1 MATTKTT
8 NLELRYI
15 QPTDYFISDTF
26 NNILDDI
33 DSKVVGVSHLSS
45 GAHWE
50 VWKGQT
56 DYVSGDII
64 RTPYLH
70 SNQYLECLQGGKSG
84 TTGPQVNV
92 TGTKFTDGTAEWVVK
107 AIGATDKETA
117 SIWLAGED
125 YLRGSLVLY
134 NNKLFRCKAP
144 HQSVNFDTD
153 YSKWQEVYASISPW
167 KTNKYYA
174 VGDTVIKDNLLYEC
188 ITANTD
194 VAFTEVNWKI
204 VGSISIIEDWKK
216 ETNYQKNQVV
226 RYRGKLYRANTKH
239 TSGTTFNDGS
249 WTEISANIPE
259 WKANEQYTVD
269 NVVQK
274 DNIMYICVN
283 SHVSSVFADDM
294 ANWTIFHKPIA
305 NIPSWTQDTY
315 YEVGQVVEKG
325 GIIYRCKTTN
335 KDASFT
341 DSKWEILVKAI
352 VDWKSGDSYQAGQYV
367 NYGGS
372 LYKCIT
378 DNNDTTFTSSKWQK
392 IGGSVLDDW
401 KAETTYIVNN
411 IVRYSNDYYVCLVA
425 HTSSTFE
432 ADYES
437 NYWYKL
443 NSHLDTYTASNYYAK
458 GSTVEFNNKI
468 YKCVTPHTS
477 PSSGDMAEGSVFYSL
492 DAPTV
497 AYAFGYDASVNNAT
511 AVVYDVTTIGSS
523 GKKLGVFRVTCD
535 LNAGTH
541 KFAIYGGSSSN
552 TATHELV
559 KEQTYTCSEYVA
571 SAKVDIDC
579 EANLAYYHVK
589 VVSATA
595 SGKINGISMFESTY
609 SNWKLIG
616 EPNERKAITDWKANT
631 VYSVGDFVVYGNL
644 IYKCINDH
652 TSTSVFAD
660 DFGDGDWVEISA
672 CITHIDDWVAQRDYK
687 IGDLVAYDAKI
698 YRCIVNH
705 KSTNDFSAD
714 LGDWEELSPT
724 INQIANW
731 GQGKK
736 FDVGDL
742 VMYDNVLYICN
753 TVHTSGT
760 IFDRT
765 KFDAVGNLGTIPNW
779 AKNTQYYKDQVVEYE
794 NTLYRAIDD
803 HKSTNDN
810 DGYFGS
816 DDAHWE
822 LVYNNIQPY
831 SNNTWYKTGSIVY
844 QDGYLWRCKQNH
856 KTNTDSV
863 EERTFTISSDFKNYT
878 LALGQEF
885 TLHNIVLNT
894 SYCGGVDI
902 SISTDGTTYT
912 NLWHTDDAPNVE
924 NINCNSVHATHV
936 KFTVLSVE
944 PTPSTGAS
952 SGAYQGIT
960 GAVINTN
967 NAYWEKLGITSGAI
981 TIWQANKQY
990 NKDEAV
996 FYQNKIYIAKES
1008 HLSSSTFDLTKWK
1021 YIDPTLLVDWE
1032 VETDYYK
1039 DQLIYHENIVYRV
1052 TEDFTSGNT
1061 FADTKLERITR
1072 GYLATWGANT
1082 YYNLGECVVY
1092 KNSIIR
1098 CLTPHTSGTSY
1109 DATESTNWQI
1119 IANVSAVISKWNK
1132 KIDYQ
1137 IGDVVTYGDILYSCI
1152 TDHTSSENSFAEDI
1166 ENWKVINAGI
1176 AKWESETNYAIG
1188 AVVTAINHKLYRCII
1203 AHTSGTTNIID
1214 DISNWEEISP
1224 SIYEWKADTDYFID
1238 DIVIYKNN
1246 LYRCIANHTSSATI
1260 DLDYFDWELISG
1272 IYEWETSSFYCVGN
1286 VVLHDKELYICKIKH
1301 ISDVFDTDEASGKWE
1316 LLSYKEVTDWASST
1330 KYYPNQLVVND
1341 GTLYRAID
1349 KHTSSNDN
1357 IVTDSAHWEQVYAG
1371 IRPWATAQSYLVND
1385 IVLIND
1391 KLYRCIVA
1399 HVSSTISEDG
1409 DNWSLL
1415 NSDGSYI
1422 WQSGTKYKINDIV
1435 LFDRVPYICT
1445 ADHVSG
1451 SSFATDTSKWDL
1463 LYSNIR
1469 EYANSTFYKLGSIV
1483 KRGGQIYE
1491 CIKEHTSSSAGFGVG
1506 ELYNGSGY
1514 LSHSL
1519 HSGSFSEVTTHTF
1532 DLGAQYDIYSIY
1544 FSQSGGYAGIRGI
1557 RFEYSI
1563 DGVDFETVYDWADP
1577 TAREGTESTVT
1588 IPTEIKPRYIKLTTT
1603 DTWHA
1608 SVSSFGVS
1616 IDKLI
1621 IRGYQNYWK
1630 NLSGYA
1636 NWQQNFIYDSNDIV
1650 NYENDLY
1657 CCKIAHTSDTTFTED
1672 NWEPMTAL
1680 ATEQDIKDMWL

>member
-45 GAHWE
+45 GAHWD
-50 VWKGQT
+50 VWKEKT
-56 DYVSGDII
+56 DYVTGDII

-70 SNQYLECLQGGKSG
+70 SNQYLECSQSGKSG
-84 TTGPQVNV
+84 TIEPQVNV

-226 RYRGKLYRANTKH
+226 RYRGKLYRANTRH
-239 TSGTTFNDGS
+239 TSGTTFNDSS
-249 WTEISANIPE
+249 WTEIFANIPE

-269 NVVQK
+269 NVVYK
-274 DNIMYICVN
+274 DNIMYICIN
-283 SHVSSVFADDM
+283 SHVSSVFADDI

-305 NIPSWTQDTY
+305 NIPSWTKNTY
-315 YEVGQVVEKG
+315 YDIGQVVEKG
-325 GIIYRCKTTN
+325 GIIYRCKTKN
-335 KDASFT
+335 SDATFT
-341 DSKWEILVKAI
+341 EAKWEVLVKAI
-352 VDWKSGDSYQAGQYV
+352 VDWKSGDSYQVGQYV

-378 DNNDTTFTSSKWQK
+378 DNNDSTFTSSKWQK
-392 IGGSVLDDW
+392 IGGSGLDEW
-401 KAETTYIVNN
+401 KA
-411 IVRYSNDYYVCLVA
+411 S
-425 HTSSTFE
+425 
-432 ADYES
+432 
-437 NYWYKL
+437 
-443 NSHLDTYTASNYYAK
+443 
-458 GSTVEFNNKI
+458 
-468 YKCVTPHTS
+468 
-477 PSSGDMAEGSVFYSL
+477 
-492 DAPTV
+492 
-497 AYAFGYDASVNNAT
+497 
-511 AVVYDVTTIGSS
+511 
-523 GKKLGVFRVTCD
+523 
-535 LNAGTH
+535 
-541 KFAIYGGSSSN
+541 
-552 TATHELV
+552 
-559 KEQTYTCSEYVA
+559 
-571 SAKVDIDC
+571 
-579 EANLAYYHVK
+579 
-589 VVSATA
+589 
-595 SGKINGISMFESTY
+595 
-609 SNWKLIG
+609 
-616 EPNERKAITDWKANT
+616 T

-714 LGDWEELSPT
+714 SGDWEELSPT

-760 IFDRT
+760 TFDRT

-779 AKNTQYYKDQVVEYE
+779 AKNTQYYKDQVVEYD

-803 HKSTNDN
+803 HKSTNDSG
-810 DGYFGS
+810 GYFGS

-822 LVYNNIQPY
+822 LVYSNIQPY
-831 SNNTWYKTGSIVY
+831 SNNTWYKAGSIVY

-912 NLWHTDDAPNVE
+912 NLWHTDDASNVE

-967 NAYWEKLGITSGAI
+967 NAYWEKLGITSEAI

-990 NKDEAV
+990 DKDEAV

-1224 SIYEWKADTDYFID
+1224 TIYEWRTSTDYFID

-1260 DLDYFDWELISG
+1260 DLDYFD
-1272 IYEWETSSFYCVGN
+1272 
-1286 VVLHDKELYICKIKH
+1286 
-1301 ISDVFDTDEASGKWE
+1301 
-1316 LLSYKEVTDWASST
+1316 
-1330 KYYPNQLVVND
+1330 
-1341 GTLYRAID
+1341 
-1349 KHTSSNDN
+1349 
-1357 IVTDSAHWEQVYAG
+1357 
-1371 IRPWATAQSYLVND
+1371 
-1385 IVLIND
+1385 
-1391 KLYRCIVA
+1391 
-1399 HVSSTISEDG
+1399 
-1409 DNWSLL
+1409 
-1415 NSDGSYI
+1415 
-1422 WQSGTKYKINDIV
+1422 
-1435 LFDRVPYICT
+1435 
-1445 ADHVSG
+1445 
-1451 SSFATDTSKWDL
+1451 
-1463 LYSNIR
+1463 
-1469 EYANSTFYKLGSIV
+1469 
-1483 KRGGQIYE
+1483 
-1491 CIKEHTSSSAGFGVG
+1491 
-1506 ELYNGSGY
+1506 
-1514 LSHSL
+1514 
-1519 HSGSFSEVTTHTF
+1519 
-1532 DLGAQYDIYSIY
+1532 
-1544 FSQSGGYAGIRGI
+1544 
-1557 RFEYSI
+1557 
-1563 DGVDFETVYDWADP
+1563 
-1577 TAREGTESTVT
+1577 
-1588 IPTEIKPRYIKLTTT
+1588 
-1603 DTWHA
+1603 
-1608 SVSSFGVS
+1608 
-1616 IDKLI
+1616 
-1621 IRGYQNYWK
+1621 
-1630 NLSGYA
+1630 
-1636 NWQQNFIYDSNDIV
+1636 
-1650 NYENDLY
+1650 
-1657 CCKIAHTSDTTFTED
+1657 
-1672 NWEPMTAL
+1672 
-1680 ATEQDIKDMWL
+1680 